1 CLSVLLN
8 LLQDNTINQNYF
20 KEHPIQELPYLKRL
34 NKLFK
39 IDFIHDEYWSPQ
51 KMENIHLLLQIIQTL
66 TSPTNSKHNIID
78 YQRAIRQYVR
88 ELAFNKISKILTS
101 SIEVTIADVIDGSAE
116 NKRFLDSVMN
126 NYGII
131 QQSVLYNL
139 LNVMINGRN
148 KPFEL
153 RIAILYFLRCY
164 LYQNEFGKNMIIS
177 TLSYQSEIANHYTLG
192 SWLINGY
199 VINDVVA
206 SWCSSIGF
214 SCLIGGH
221 FDKTHKEEMLK
232 VVISIDQ
239 SPINGKTL
247 MELSTD
253 LLKNLISQV
262 CLDSDTDDRGRLIQS
277 LCAFVLCLCISSYNK
292 IGSYSSDSIKQLI
305 CKEINIKSFQEIRKR
320 LSESEFYVKAFQNPQ
335 LKLATPDEMALTYD
349 FTQLH
354 EYTTS
359 STGV

>member
-1 CLSVLLN
+1 MCVI
-8 LLQDNTINQNYF
+8 LQLANVPMRIL
-20 KEHPIQELPYLKRL
+20 I
-34 NKLFK
+34 
-39 IDFIHDEYWSPQ
+39 
-51 KMENIHLLLQIIQTL
+51 QII
-66 TSPTNSKHNIID
+66 S
-78 YQRAIRQYVR
+78 
-88 ELAFNKISKILTS
+88 
-101 SIEVTIADVIDGSAE
+101 TIADVIDDSAE
-116 NKRFLDSVMN
+116 NKKFLDSVMN

-139 LNVMINGRN
+139 LNVMINGRD

-164 LYQNEFGKNMIIS
+164 LYQNEFGKSMIIS

-192 SWLINGY
+192 SLLINGY
-199 VINDVVA
+199 VSNDAVA

-221 FDKTHKEEMLK
+221 FDKAHKEEMLK
-232 VVISIDQ
+232 MVISIDQ

-247 MELSTD
+247 MELSSD

-292 IGSYSSDSIKQLI
+292 IGSYSNDSIKQLI
-305 CKEINIKSFQEIRKR
+305 CKEINIKSFQDIRKR

-359 STGV
+359 STEV